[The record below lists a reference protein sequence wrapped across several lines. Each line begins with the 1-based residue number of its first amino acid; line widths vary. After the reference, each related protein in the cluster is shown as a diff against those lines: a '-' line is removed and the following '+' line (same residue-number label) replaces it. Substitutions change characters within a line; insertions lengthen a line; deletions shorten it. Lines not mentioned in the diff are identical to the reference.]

1 MVQAAS
7 QAWKSMNEILDR
19 KKTQEGQEQKIKDL
33 EEAARKAATL
43 TDDLQGKKTSA
54 MELTEWMRK
63 FREGAMKKAGD
74 IAGSS
79 DYEILY
85 QVEDVVRAALRDGKL
100 DKGEKFQL
108 GEQLKVLLMNDHG
121 ADETPAIHQMVE
133 LVKEILGRY
142 ARTQETNR
150 QLGGQVADLQRRLNK
165 IDSQRSYGH

>member
-1 MVQAAS
+1 MSPIRFCKGRKS
-7 QAWKSMNEILDR
+7 QLPSPAFSILSIYEEEI
-19 KKTQEGQEQKIKDL
+19 KKL

-54 MELTEWMRK
+54 MELTEWMKK

-79 DYEILY
+79 DYEVLY
-85 QVEDVVRAALRDGKL
+85 QVEDAVRAALRDGKL

-108 GEQLKVLLMNDHG
+108 GEQLKVLLMNAHG

-150 QLGGQVADLQRRLNK
+150 QLGGQIADLQRRLNK